1 MIYYCYYCYYCWCC
15 YYYYYH
21 YYYCCCYY
29 LALFTFLLLRYDKNL
44 SYIILNNVRN
54 KNLGSHKSSYMS
66 QKNLMSEKTNWRYPD
81 KCFVAIRT
89 SRCCTKKYFMS
100 TKPGCYCTK
109 RYLLPKKVTDFFY
122 NCAPCDMQRNTYISI
137 ISIDL
142 LKQLKRTF
150 VKIVVAGK
158 EVDCINTS
166 TYP

>member
-1 MIYYCYYCYYCWCC
+1 
-15 YYYYYH
+15 
-21 YYYCCCYY
+21 
-29 LALFTFLLLRYDKNL
+29 
-44 SYIILNNVRN
+44 
-54 KNLGSHKSSYMS
+54 
-66 QKNLMSEKTNWRYPD
+66 
-81 KCFVAIRT
+81 
-89 SRCCTKKYFMS
+89 MS
-100 TKPGCYCTK
+100 TKPGYYCTK

-122 NCAPCDMQRNTYISI
+122 NCAPRDMQRNNYISI